1 MLAKDGAI
9 EDDKETQRIWEEE
22 YNNHMMFLE
31 EVDDDLNKISL
42 ENYDEEYDNGNGYNV
57 NWGSICSD
65 GGGVEKERDVKRK
78 RIFSEDDEQINRDSN
93 DNHKHN
99 GSRSDN
105 IFEMKNPFR
114 FIDFNI
120 KINDD
125 GDNNDEQCNMNDD
138 NDNDYMKKHEY
149 LVKKSESNRNVKS
162 DSRRNNIN
170 NNHNNNN
177 TIFSDND
184 IEIVSPHNNNK
195 IQLDD
200 LPSSPLREHQHLAY
214 PENIPKDKELT
225 QAYHDFLNKKSINT
239 NRTNSNIVASSLDD
253 DDDDNDDNNDD
264 NVKNSNNNINRS
276 KNNISHPKQQYHRNS
291 IFSDSDN
298 MLYRSEE
305 NDNVIFTSTPH
316 DNSDN
321 DNMNINSNNNNIP
334 RLSDLSSSSIGMNNY
349 VNTTLPNTNRP
360 NNNSSSPRKHPT
372 EHIHR
377 TETQL
382 INPIVED
389 EDFISSPFQPAVP
402 QSDNNRTSSSKII
415 NPSQSHTFRSEQRI
429 TFPNYSKP
437 DHNFTKNERY
447 TNPSVSQFYQ
457 MQMKDKQ
464 YMSSFRDFI
473 KKAEHKSHLSLITLS
488 RRSMVSQTSLNPLP
502 VFLLI
507 NDASNHPQVV
517 QKELIETI
525 QQFRSLPELISPTPY
540 EEAVA
545 LRLHNEE
552 NGNEFSLSIEQLRLI
567 NVHNELIHVLSLKN
581 LNGDPK
587 YFLKAYLKEY
597 IDKAIKCKLTNDTED
612 ILDIHY
618 HSEKLHKKELLKLI
632 DASRLAECLTSY
644 GITTSINEDNLYVD
658 VVDLDG
664 KKYSLYAKDIEKLIR
679 NVKKGITIQKRE
691 TFTIKDTANTKIK
704 LNPFRL
710 RPAYTLNKQ
719 PHNDITNNND
729 NDTLYARKNNTSYI
743 NESIS
748 DASSLYGTN
757 ASVFS
762 SNAKENEIIPYLFIN
777 SDTNSYFYI
786 TNIKTLTKEFVCRKN
801 IMDYIEKT
809 SHNNNSFI
817 KGNPMYSLDE
827 LKLTLHNNNINNEYI
842 ALPPSCISGNI
853 PHTSQFIHK
862 HYLTSALNGLMNNKQ
877 IKQYMNVYNYM
888 NIPITFDLPL
898 ALISLYQIVPS
909 PYMKDKILHLD
920 DLTYYETEHG
930 KGTFELKS
938 EKHNN
943 QYNQQQCKEL
953 LEYMKVDDIYAYPLF
968 VRKPLLRKL
977 LYNKAFNTNI
987 EIKDTD
993 RKPRMISLLNIM
1005 IANTKNDVS
1014 GISGISLYKND
1025 VIPDMFVY
1033 IDVVDKDNENYVHL
1047 TQKDKIKAANDI
1059 LRKDKEVN
1067 RIRLVDNEGKVFT
1080 AKIEKRRLCV
1090 KKERKWVKVK
1100 DANTKK
1106 DIYIYLSVVKHLLDE
1121 DDENRN
1127 DMGNDG
1133 VDVVDYYCK
1142 KGKVRKKDIKSMIK
1156 DYLNKKVVTHKGNV
1170 STNNA
1175 VNNNN
1180 DKTIAIKHK
1189 NN

>member
-1 MLAKDGAI
+1 MLAKDGVI
-9 EDDKETQRIWEEE
+9 EDEKEAQRIWEEE

-42 ENYDEEYDNGNGYNV
+42 ENYDEYDNDNNV
-57 NWGSICSD
+57 NWGSVCSEGEGIEKD
-65 GGGVEKERDVKRK
+65 RGVRRK

-93 DNHKHN
+93 DNNKHN

-120 KINDD
+120 NINDD
-125 GDNNDEQCNMNDD
+125 NNNDEQCNMNDD

-162 DSRRNNIN
+162 DSHRNNIN
-170 NNHNNNN
+170 NNNN

-184 IEIVSPHNNNK
+184 IEIISPHNNNK
-195 IQLDD
+195 IQLED
-200 LPSSPLREHQHLAY
+200 LPSSPLREQQHLIY

-225 QAYHDFLNKKSINT
+225 QAYHDFLNTKNT
-239 NRTNSNIVASSLDD
+239 NINKTNSNIVASSLDD
-253 DDDDNDDNNDD
+253 DDDGNDNAKHNN
-264 NVKNSNNNINRS
+264 NNNNISRS
-276 KNNISHPKQQYHRNS
+276 NNNISHPKQQFHRNS
-291 IFSDSDN
+291 VFSDSDN

-316 DNSDN
+316 DNYDN

-349 VNTTLPNTNRP
+349 INTTLPNTNRP
-360 NNNSSSPRKHPT
+360 NNNSSSQRKPPT

-382 INPIVED
+382 INPIIED

-415 NPSQSHTFRSEQRI
+415 NPSQSHTFRSEQRV
-429 TFPNYSKP
+429 TFPNYSNP
-437 DHNFTKNERY
+437 VHNFTKNERY
-447 TNPSVSQFYQ
+447 TNPNINQVSQ
-457 MQMKDKQ
+457 MQIKDKQ
-464 YMSSFRDFI
+464 YSSFRDFI

-525 QQFRSLPELISPTPY
+525 QQFRSLPELMSPTPY
-540 EEAVA
+540 EDAVA

-567 NVHNELIHVLSLKN
+567 NVDNELIQVLSLKN
-581 LNGDPK
+581 LNGDTK

-597 IDKAIKCKLTNDTED
+597 IDKAIKCKLTNETED

-644 GITTSINEDNLYVD
+644 GITTSINEDDLYVD
-658 VVDLDG
+658 LVDLDG
-664 KKYSLYAKDIEKLIR
+664 KKYSIYAKDIEKLIR
-679 NVKKGITIQKRE
+679 NVKKGVTIQKRE
-691 TFTIKDTANTKIK
+691 TFTIKDTAITKIK

-710 RPAYTLNKQ
+710 RPAYSLNKKI
-719 PHNDITNNND
+719 HNDITNNNE
-729 NDTLYARKNNTSYI
+729 NDTLYAKKNNTSYI

-748 DASSLYGTN
+748 DASSLYGMN
-757 ASVFS
+757 ASGFS
-762 SNAKENEIIPYLFIN
+762 SSTKENEVIPYLFIN
-777 SDTNSYFYI
+777 SETNSYFYI

-801 IMDYIEKT
+801 IMDYIGKT
-809 SHNNNSFI
+809 SHNNSAFI
-817 KGNPMYSLDE
+817 KGNPMYSIDE
-827 LKLTLHNNNINNEYI
+827 LKLTLHNNNINNEYV
-842 ALPPSCISGNI
+842 ALPSSCISGNI
-853 PHTSQFIHK
+853 PQTSQFIHK

-877 IKQYMNVYNYM
+877 IKQYLTVYNYM

-898 ALISLYQIVPS
+898 ALISLYQIAPS

-938 EKHNN
+938 EKHNS

-953 LEYMKVDDIYAYPLF
+953 LEYMKVDDIYSYPLF

-1025 VIPDMFVY
+1025 VIPDKFVY
-1033 IDVVDKDNENYVHL
+1033 IDVIDKDNENFVHL

-1106 DIYIYLSVVKHLLDE
+1106 DIYIYLSVIKHLLDE
-1121 DDENRN
+1121 DDESGNNMRN
-1127 DMGNDG
+1127 D
-1133 VDVVDYYCK
+1133 VLDVVDYYCK
-1142 KGKVRKKDIKSMIK
+1142 KGKVRKKDVKNMIK
-1156 DYLNKKVVTHKGNV
+1156 DYLNKKVVTHKGNA
-1170 STNNA
+1170 STNDA
-1175 VNNNN
+1175 DNNNN